1 MCRARVRATVKIK
14 RWMEIIILKF
24 KMAAEEDRGVSTFP
38 QPPALFYKLYTDEN
52 VKAGKVPAPP
62 LPVKGTYSMF
72 GNKFDVS

>member
-1 MCRARVRATVKIK
+1 
-14 RWMEIIILKF
+14 
-24 KMAAEEDRGVSTFP
+24 MAAEEDRGVSTFP